1 MADEVTTE
9 GAGGGVAVA
18 EPGLDAAAAD
28 AGGAVQGG
36 DAEGGGVAAPDVW
49 DLIPDEAIDDNGDV
63 DLAKIG
69 KAPKVKPE
77 GAQGDGK
84 TSPAPA
90 SAPADE
96 AAATE
101 RAEATAKA
109 KEAADAKAAEDAKA
123 KEAAAAA
130 APSAPADL
138 AGRVKQI
145 ADILTSAGKVKLAD
159 GTEFDFAQFHEEF
172 PEVGQYQTAALAVL
186 IDKLGLRPGDNA
198 GAAQKAAEQVAALQ
212 AEVGRMQWERSL
224 TDLRADAP
232 KVIRSPEFK
241 AWAVKFYETATPGQ
255 RAVFDSND
263 PKDSLRIIDEFE
275 QATGVAAKREAA
287 RRQAS
292 KASLHSVGQ
301 PAGRGPAPTAG
312 RSVDEIWDRIKEDE
326 LD

>member
-18 EPGLDAAAAD
+18 EPGLDAAAAGA
-28 AGGAVQGG
+28 AGGADGQAG

-63 DLAKIG
+63 DLSKVGKGAK
-69 KAPKVKPE
+69 AMPE
-77 GAQGDGK
+77 GAEGDGK
-84 TSPAPA
+84 AHPAPA
-90 SAPADE
+90 SPPSADE
-96 AAATE
+96 AAAKE
-101 RAEATAKA
+101 KAEAEAAAKA
-109 KEAADAKAAEDAKA
+109 KAAADAKARAAEPPP
-123 KEAAAAA
+123 
-130 APSAPADL
+130 APTPADL

-145 ADILTSAGKVKLAD
+145 ADILTTAGKVKLAD